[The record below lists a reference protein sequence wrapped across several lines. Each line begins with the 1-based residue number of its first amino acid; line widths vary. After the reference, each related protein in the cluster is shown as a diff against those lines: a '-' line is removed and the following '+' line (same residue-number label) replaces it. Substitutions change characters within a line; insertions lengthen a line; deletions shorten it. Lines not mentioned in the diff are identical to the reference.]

1 MVKGPRIKYAVK
13 DAPTEPCGSL
23 EEREVNPAKP

>member
-1 MVKGPRIKYAVK
+1 MVKGQRIKYAAK
-13 DAPTEPCGSL
+13 DDPTEPCGSL